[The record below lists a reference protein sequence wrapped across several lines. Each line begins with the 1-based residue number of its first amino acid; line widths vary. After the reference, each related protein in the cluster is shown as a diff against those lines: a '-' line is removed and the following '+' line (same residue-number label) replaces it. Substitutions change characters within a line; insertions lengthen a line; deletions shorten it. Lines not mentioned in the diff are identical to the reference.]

1 MAATK
6 REIEMRNE
14 KLQMEVRRL
23 TEMNERLRTAL
34 ENSTEQTRSLARRYE
49 RLRTLLI
56 DWMNGRLTET

>member
-6 REIEMRNE
+6 REIELMNE

-23 TEMNERLRTAL
+23 TAMNERLRTAL
-34 ENSTEQTRSLARRYE
+34 ENSTEQTRNLARRYE
-49 RLRTLLI
+49 RLKTLLI

>member
-6 REIEMRNE
+6 REIELMNE

-23 TEMNERLRTAL
+23 TATNERLRTAL
-34 ENSTEQTRSLARRYE
+34 EHSTERTRSLEKRYE

-56 DWMNGRLTET
+56 DWMNGHLTPS

>member
-6 REIEMRNE
+6 REIELMNE

-23 TEMNERLRTAL
+23 TAINEQLRTAL
-34 ENSTEQTRSLARRYE
+34 ESSTERTRNLATRYE

-56 DWMNGRLTET
+56 DWMNGRLTS

>member
-6 REIEMRNE
+6 REIELMNE
-14 KLQMEVRRL
+14 QLQMEVRRL
-23 TEMNERLRTAL
+23 TETNERLRTAL

-49 RLRTLLI
+49 RLRTLLT